1 MSSYDDDL
9 HKMEEILARMDAVIA
24 RLGGKVPAE
33 DESRHLVAVEGK
45 GWEEF
50 LEGHPELETIDLPR
64 IEATDE
70 QIIAAVRQA
79 ATSQYPRWG
88 PVAWSSDVADVLRD
102 DCEHPTKRPGDLV
115 RQDTRLIAKRLS
127 RLADEGRIVRLK
139 HRHSRTTWWTLQDL
153 ERKLTPQQR
162 RDLTGEHELDLSDK
176 DVLRALR
183 LASRQR
189 PVTFR
194 RIIPRLVDGKPSQAA
209 VAQVAQALVRLR
221 QGGRAD
227 SYLIDGTK
235 RARVW
240 TAS

>member
-1 MSSYDDDL
+1 MDYDDL
-9 HKMEEILARMDAVIA
+9 HRMEEILGRMDGLLA
-24 RLGGKVPAE
+24 RLDGEVPAE

-45 GWEEF
+45 GWDEF
-50 LEGHPELETIDLPR
+50 LEGHPELEKLDLPR
-64 IEATDE
+64 IEASDK
-70 QIIAAVRQA
+70 QIIAALRQA
-79 ATSQYPRWG
+79 ATSQRPRWG

-127 RLADEGRIVRLK
+127 RLASVGRVVRLR

-162 RDLTGEHELDLSDK
+162 RDLTGELELVLSDE
-176 DVLRALR
+176 DVLRALK

-194 RIIPRLVDGKPSQAA
+194 RIIPRLVEGKPSHAA
-209 VAQVAQALVRLR
+209 VAQVSQALVRLR
-221 QGGRAD
+221 KGGRAE
-227 SYLIDGTK
+227 SYLIEGN
-235 RARVW
+235 RLRVW
-240 TAS
+240 TAAKG